1 MELLK
6 IWNANNISTREY
18 YIESLE
24 ELKDLPE
31 DVPVASIVLILT
43 ENGLVIKMKN
53 SQGAWVDIWD
63 KKMSID
69 IVTLAMANS
78 YTRNKIEE
86 ASSGRGI

>member
-6 IWNANNISTREY
+6 IGNVNNIPTREY

-31 DVPVASIVLILT
+31 DAPVASIVLILT

-53 SQGAWVDIWD
+53 SQGVW
-63 KKMSID
+63 ID
-69 IVTLAMANS
+69 I
-78 YTRNKIEE
+78 
-86 ASSGRGI
+86 